1 MSKEIELKLLKEIEA
16 LRAEIRAV
24 KSEKGEKKPT
34 YQYSKIRD
42 TELENL
48 VEIEKNLDKTIFT
61 AWFENDIILDNELE
75 TFFIDLIADN
85 EPLIDSYSEEDL
97 KVNFLVPLLNKV
109 HFKSFKNKFRD
120 FYELPLRYECDDFIF
135 NGTTDFVVSSGL
147 VKSKTPYF
155 FIQEFKRSEEYGN
168 PRPQL
173 LAELI
178 SAVELNH
185 WKSIKGAYIIGAMWH
200 FVILEKLDTHQYQYF
215 VSQNFDSIRLDDLKK
230 IYTHL
235 LFIKEDITKK
245 VAKELKTIQNG

>member
-1 MSKEIELKLLKEIEA
+1 MTEEIELKLLKEIEA
-16 LRAEIRAV
+16 LREEIRAV
-24 KSEKGEKKPT
+24 KNEEVEKKPT

-42 TELENL
+42 TDLEDL
-48 VEIEKNLDKTIFT
+48 LEIEKNLDKTIFKS
-61 AWFENDIILDNELE
+61 WFKSNIILDSELE
-75 TFFIDLIADN
+75 AFFIHLIAEN

-97 KVNFLVPLLNKV
+97 KVNFLVPVLNKV

-120 FYELPLRYECDDFIF
+120 FYELPLKYESENFIF
-135 NGTTDFVVSSGL
+135 SGTTDFVVSSGL

-185 WKSIKGAYIIGAMWH
+185 WKTIKGAYIIGAMWH

-215 VSQNFDSIRLDDLKK
+215 VSQNFDSMKLDDLKK

-235 LFIKEDITKK
+235 LVIKEEVTKK
-245 VAKELKTIQNG
+245 VTAELNTLQNS